1 MESIKPMKSTI
12 EAAPLASASVAVILM
27 SLVLPGAQE
36 APSQSA
42 LTLTVPP
49 GFVVERVAGPPL
61 VDRPIVADFDNEGRL
76 YVADSSGSNDRV
88 EKQLADRPH
97 RIVRLEDTNTDGRF
111 DKSVVFADKMMLPEG
126 TMWLDGS
133 LYVAAPPSIWKLTD
147 TNGDGVADQREEWF
161 QGQTLTGCANDLHGP
176 YLGPDGWIYWT
187 KGAFAQQTYERTPGP
202 ALVTRAAHVLRRRPG
217 HPAIEVVMT
226 GGMDNPVDVAFTPTG
241 ERILTSTFVE
251 HPQAGR
257 RDGLIHAIYGG
268 VYGKPHAVIDGH
280 KRTGDLMPVMC
291 ELGPAV
297 PAGLTRY
304 TSRAFGADY
313 QDNFFAAMF
322 NLRKVTRHALQ
333 PDGATFRSRDADF
346 LVSEDRDFHP
356 TDVVEDADGSLLVV
370 DTGPWYKLCCPT
382 SQLAKPEV
390 FGAIYR
396 IRRAGASTVDDPRG
410 RRVTWAA
417 MTPTELTRFI
427 DDPRP
432 VVREKAIRQLAK
444 VGSAAVP
451 ALIGVLTGAHP
462 DRLAGLD
469 VVEARR
475 NAVWALTRIDGAPA
489 REAIRS
495 MLSDR
500 DEIVRRSA
508 IYAAGLWRDGAA
520 VPPLLTAV
528 QSTQPA
534 VQRAAAEALGRI
546 DDARAVPALVA
557 ASASASDRVLEHSL
571 TYALIEIGDA
581 ASTAS
586 AGLTASAPRSRRA
599 TLIALDQIDGGH
611 LKAEAIIPLLDS
623 SDPVLK
629 DTAWWIALRHPEW
642 GAALATFF
650 ETRVSALDLSRAE
663 RDDLSQKLARFAGD
677 LTVQSLV
684 ARLAVTGASTGS
696 QLIALRAMSDAA
708 STSAPAT
715 SRLKELPAVWVDAL
729 SRVAA
734 GSNDEL
740 TREAVAVARA
750 VPGTR
755 DSSVELQSAL
765 LRVARDPARAQAVRL
780 DALTARAQSATL
792 DPDLFELVRTSLEP
806 ARPASLRAAAAAV
819 VAKASLDRNQLLT
832 LARSVEIAGPLELP
846 SVLQAFDNSGDE
858 EVGRAMIAALGRSK
872 ARSSLRA
879 EALRPRLEKYP
890 GSVKKAGETLLT
902 SINVDADKEAARL
915 ETLLT
920 TVQGGDVGRGQTVF
934 NGSKAAC
941 LSCHAIGYIGG
952 RIGPDLTKI
961 GQVRSERDLLEA
973 VVYPSASFA
982 RGYEPVTVRTQSGEL
997 RSGVLRSDAP
1007 DEIVLS
1013 HATGPDTRIAR
1024 RDIAGIEPG
1033 IVSLMPPGYAE
1044 LLTRQELSDLMAFL
1058 KAAK

>member
-1 MESIKPMKSTI
+1 MKTLKPSTSRL
-12 EAAPLASASVAVILM
+12 EAATLAGWCAAAILM
-27 SLVLPGAQE
+27 LIVLPRAQE
-36 APSQSA
+36 TPSSPGP
-42 LTLTVPP
+42 TFTVPP

-61 VDRPIVADFDNEGRL
+61 VDRPIVADFDDEGRL

-97 RIVRLEDTNTDGRF
+97 RIVRLEDTNADGRF
-111 DKSVVFADKMMLPEG
+111 DKRVVFADKMMLPEG

-396 IRRAGASTVDDPRG
+396 IRRAGASPVDDPRG
-410 RRVTWAA
+410 ARLPWAA
-417 MTPTELTRFI
+417 MTPAELTKLV

-432 VVREKAIRQLAK
+432 VVREKAIQQLAK
-444 VGSAAVP
+444 AGSAAVP
-451 ALIGVLTGAHP
+451 ALVGVLTGASP

-475 NAVWALTRIDGAPA
+475 NAVWALTRIEGAPA

-495 MLSDR
+495 VLSDR

-508 IYAAGLWRDGAA
+508 IHAAGLWRDGAA

-528 QSTQPA
+528 QSAQPA

-546 DDARAVPALVA
+546 GDARAVPALVE

-586 AGLTASAPRSRRA
+586 AGLKASAPRSRRA
-599 TLIALDQIDGGH
+599 TLIALDQIDGGQ
-611 LKAEAIIPLLDS
+611 LKAEELVPLLDS

-629 DTAWWIALRHPEW
+629 DTAWWIVLRHPQW
-642 GAALATFF
+642 GAALAGFF
-650 ETRVSALDLSRAE
+650 ETRVSAPALSGAE

-677 LTVQSLV
+677 PAVQSLV
-684 ARLAVTGASTGS
+684 ARLAVSGASTSS
-696 QLIALRAMSDAA
+696 QLIALRAMAVAA
-708 STSAPAT
+708 STSAPAA
-715 SRLKELPAVWVDAL
+715 SRLKELPAVWVGAL
-729 SRVAA
+729 SRVVA
-734 GSNDEL
+734 GNNDEL
-740 TREAVAVARA
+740 TREATTVARA
-750 VPGTR
+750 VPAPK
-755 DSSVELQSAL
+755 DSALELQSAL
-765 LRVARDPARAQAVRL
+765 LRVARDPARAPAIRL
-780 DALTARAQSATL
+780 DALTARAPGTL

-806 ARPASLRAAAAAV
+806 DRPASLRAAAAAV
-819 VAKASLDRNQLLT
+819 VAKASLDRRQLLV
-832 LARSVEIAGPLELP
+832 LARSLEIAGPLELP
-846 SVLQAFDNSGDE
+846 SLLQAFDHSGDE
-858 EVGRAMIAALGRSK
+858 EVGLSMITALGRSK

-879 EALRPRLEKYP
+879 ETLRPRLEKYP
-890 GSVKKAGETLLT
+890 DSVKKAGETLLT
-902 SINVDADKEAARL
+902 SVNVDAAKEAARL

-961 GQVRSERDLLEA
+961 GQVRGERDLLEA

-982 RGYEPVTVRTQSGEL
+982 RGYEPVTVRTRSGAL

-1007 DEIVLS
+1007 DEVVLAN
-1013 HATGPDTRIAR
+1013 ATGPDTRIPRGEVA
-1024 RDIAGIEPG
+1024 DIEPG
-1033 IVSLMPPGYAE
+1033 TVSLMPPGYADI
-1044 LLTRQELSDLMAFL
+1044 LTRQELADLVAFL

>member
-1 MESIKPMKSTI
+1 MKSTI
-12 EAAPLASASVAVILM
+12 EAAPLAGASVAVILM

-42 LTLTVPP
+42 LTLTAPP
-49 GFVVERVAGPPL
+49 GFEVERVAGPPL
-61 VDRPIVADFDNEGRL
+61 VDRPIVADFDDEGRL

-97 RIVRLEDTNTDGRF
+97 RIVRLEDTNADGRF

-280 KRTGDLMPVMC
+280 KRTGELMPVMC

-304 TSRAFGADY
+304 ASRAFGADY

-322 NLRKVTRHALQ
+322 NLRKVTRHELQ
-333 PDGATFRSRDADF
+333 PDGATFRSRDIDF

-396 IRRAGASTVDDPRG
+396 IRRAGASTADDPRG
-410 RRVTWAA
+410 RRLTWTS
-417 MTPTELTRFI
+417 MTPTGLTKLL

-432 VVREKAIRQLAK
+432 VVREKAIQQLAK
-444 VGSAAVP
+444 VGNAAVP
-451 ALIGVLTGAHP
+451 ALIEVLTGA
-462 DRLAGLD
+462 RSA
-469 VVEARR
+469 EARR

-489 REAIRS
+489 RDAIRS
-495 MLSDR
+495 VLSDR
-500 DEIVRRSA
+500 DDIVRRSA
-508 IYAAGLWRDGAA
+508 VYAAGLWRDGAA
-520 VPPLLTAV
+520 VRPLLTAV

-546 DDARAVPALVA
+546 GDARAVPALIE

-571 TYALIEIGDA
+571 TYALIEIGNA
-581 ASTAS
+581 ATTAS
-586 AGLTASAPRSRRA
+586 AGLKASAPRSRRA
-599 TLIALDQIDGGH
+599 TLIALDQIDGGQVKPEE
-611 LKAEAIIPLLDS
+611 LIQLLDS
-623 SDPVLK
+623 SDSVLK

-642 GAALATFF
+642 GAALSGFF
-650 ETRVSALDLSRAE
+650 ETRVSAPDLNGVE

-677 LTVQSLV
+677 PSVQSLV
-684 ARLAVTGASTGS
+684 ARLAVSGASTGS
-696 QLIALRAMSDAA
+696 RLIALRAMAVAA
-708 STSAPAT
+708 STSAPAA
-715 SRLKELPAVWVDAL
+715 SRLKELPAVWAGAL

-750 VPGTR
+750 VPVPK

-765 LRVARDPARAQAVRL
+765 LRVVRDPARAPAVRL
-780 DALTARAQSATL
+780 DALTARAPGATL

-806 ARPASLRAAAAAV
+806 AHPASLRAAAAAV
-819 VAKASLDRNQLLT
+819 VVKASLDRNQLLV
-832 LARSVEIAGPLELP
+832 LARSLEIAGPLELP

-858 EVGRAMIAALGRSK
+858 EVGLAMIAALGRSK

-879 EALRPRLEKYP
+879 ETLQPRLEKYP
-890 GSVKKAGETLLT
+890 ASVKKAGETL
-902 SINVDADKEAARL
+902 ADQRGCRERVRAARSAADDRAGRRRRSRSDGLQWL
-915 ETLLT
+915 EGRVSLL
-920 TVQGGDVGRGQTVF
+920 
-934 NGSKAAC
+934 
-941 LSCHAIGYIGG
+941 
-952 RIGPDLTKI
+952 P
-961 GQVRSERDLLEA
+961 RDWL
-973 VVYPSASFA
+973 YRRPN
-982 RGYEPVTVRTQSGEL
+982 
-997 RSGVLRSDAP
+997 RSGPHENRA
-1007 DEIVLS
+1007 
-1013 HATGPDTRIAR
+1013 GPWRA
-1024 RDIAGIEPG
+1024 
-1033 IVSLMPPGYAE
+1033 
-1044 LLTRQELSDLMAFL
+1044 
-1058 KAAK
+1058 